1 MGKFADFHSEWPP
14 WSRFP
19 HVGGQDSGCVCFLKH
34 KKAFKFK
41 FINFLGG
48 EFPAWL
54 YMATF
59 WTWFQGKNW
68 TDSRPS
74 TMGVRLCTG
83 QLSRVCLLPLVAIV
97 FSFQNW
103 NRLWIRSAAGVLGVH
118 GNILDVISRQKLNW
132 FAPQHDGCE
141 ILHWTTFARVFAAPR
156 SYWYQFSE
164 LKSVMNSQRCRCL
177 GVGVECACV
186 RIRRIFGFQP
196 PEFSCSSTTTV
207 FRMVEGI
214 ELSPNMQ

>member
-1 MGKFADFHSEWPP
+1 LRIFTRNGRRGADFHMLAG
-14 WSRFP
+14 RIAAA
-19 HVGGQDSGCVCFLKH
+19 C
-34 KKAFKFK
+34 AFWNIKRLLNLNSLIF
-41 FINFLGG
+41 GG

-103 NRLWIRSAAGVLGVH
+103 NRLWIRSAAGV
-118 GNILDVISRQKLNW
+118 
-132 FAPQHDGCE
+132 
-141 ILHWTTFARVFAAPR
+141 
-156 SYWYQFSE
+156 
-164 LKSVMNSQRCRCL
+164 
-177 GVGVECACV
+177 
-186 RIRRIFGFQP
+186 
-196 PEFSCSSTTTV
+196 
-207 FRMVEGI
+207 
-214 ELSPNMQ
+214 